1 MIVFNIVFTLFIP
14 VLMILCGYLMYKH
27 TPKDING
34 LVGYRTAMSMK
45 NQETWDFAHNYCGRL
60 WVKVGAVMTIISALV
75 CVPYFFMSSGKAT
88 VIMCIAEVIQVV
100 VLCWLSFY
108 LDSAPAPTI
117 VVLFI
122 DSTNRTST
130 QR

>member
-27 TPKDING
+27 TPKDINC
-34 LVGYRTAMSMK
+34 LVGYRTAMSLK

-60 WVKVGAVMTIISALV
+60 WVKVGAGMTIISALV
-75 CVPYFFMSSGKAT
+75 CGPYFFMSSGKAT

-100 VLCWLSFY
+100 FLCW
-108 LDSAPAPTI
+108 TI
-117 VVLFI
+117 VPTERALKDNF
-122 DSTNRTST
+122 DQDGNRKDK
-130 QR
+130 

>member
-45 NQETWDFAHNYCGRL
+45 NQETWDFANNYCGRL

-75 CVPYFFMSSGKAT
+75 CVPYFFMSSGNAT

-100 VLCWLSFY
+100 VLCW
-108 LDSAPAPTI
+108 TI
-117 VVLFI
+117 VPTERALKDNF
-122 DSTNRTST
+122 DQDGNRKDK
-130 QR
+130 

>member
-27 TPKDING
+27 TPKDINC

-60 WVKVGAVMTIISALV
+60 WVKVGAVMTIISAL
-75 CVPYFFMSSGKAT
+75 
-88 VIMCIAEVIQVV
+88 IMCIAEVIQVV
-100 VLCWLSFY
+100 FLCW
-108 LDSAPAPTI
+108 TI
-117 VVLFI
+117 VPTERALKDNF
-122 DSTNRTST
+122 DQDGNRKDK
-130 QR
+130 

>member
-45 NQETWDFAHNYCGRL
+45 NQETWDFANNY
-60 WVKVGAVMTIISALV
+60 SALV
-75 CVPYFFMSSGKAT
+75 CVPYFFISSGKAT

-100 VLCWLSFY
+100 FLCW
-108 LDSAPAPTI
+108 TI
-117 VVLFI
+117 VPTERALKDNF
-122 DSTNRTST
+122 DQDGNRKDK
-130 QR
+130 